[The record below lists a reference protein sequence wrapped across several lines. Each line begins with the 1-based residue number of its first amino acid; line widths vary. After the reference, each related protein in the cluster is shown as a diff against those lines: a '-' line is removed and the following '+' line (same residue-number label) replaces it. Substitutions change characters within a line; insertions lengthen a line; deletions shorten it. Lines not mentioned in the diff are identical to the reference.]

1 MLRSSRSPET
11 VKNLLGVCD
20 YQGVRQRTH
29 CAGQVPRNGQLITLS
44 SVSMNTKQNDQHY
57 DCRRPNMEMK
67 RLDSTGQDECSWGD
81 RDEIGGDED
90 VFAAIK

>member
-29 CAGQVPRNGQLITLS
+29 CAGQVPQKWPINYIVTC
-44 SVSMNTKQNDQHY
+44 VNDYQQHDHHC

-67 RLDSTGQDECSWGD
+67 RLDSTGQDECSWAD
-81 RDEIGGDED
+81 RDEIGEDED

>member
-1 MLRSSRSPET
+1 MN
-11 VKNLLGVCD
+11 KNLLGVCD
-20 YQGVRQRTH
+20 HQGVRQRTH